1 MAHTIT
7 HTKSGAFAHPGTR
20 LLHANYHQALES
32 STFMNG
38 GTLSF
43 GQWLRQRRKSL
54 DLTREDLALSVDCS
68 LSSIEK
74 IEAGERRPSRQ
85 VADLLAQCLGI
96 PSDERAAF
104 VRFARSE
111 QKEGEDAPPEELAG
125 PAPWRAANRRSTN
138 LPVPLTPLIGRSAE
152 VAAARDLIMRER
164 ARLLTLTGPPGIGKT
179 RLALEVASQV
189 ADEFEDGVYFV
200 SLAPISDPGL
210 VLPALARALHISE
223 VAGRSLV
230 ESMKEHL
237 SNKRILLVLDN
248 FEHVI
253 GAAPHVVD
261 ILTSCPWIKALVTSR
276 ESLRVRGERKF
287 PVPPLEVPDLK
298 RPNDINTLLAC
309 PSVALFVERGQ
320 EANPDFELTDERAT
334 AVATLCAQLDGLPL
348 AIELVAARSNL
359 LSPETLLEGWDSR
372 LALRSELQ
380 DVPPRHQTLRDA
392 TRWSFDLLDAGEQK
406 LFARL
411 GLFVGGCTRSAVE
424 AVCNARGDLPLPVNK
439 GLASLVNK
447 SLLNEQH
454 TGTQEGRFAVRDE
467 PRYMMLQTI
476 HEYALERL
484 HESGEVDVMRTLHAE
499 HYLALAE
506 AAESELDGPQQAE
519 LMAWLENEHDNLRAV
534 LDWALASGAFGLA
547 LQLSA
552 ALARFWG
559 ALGYLSEGRRWLE
572 AAIASPA
579 SRESPHRAKAL
590 VGAGM
595 LASRQGD
602 YERATALYE
611 EALAIYRGK
620 GDKQGIALALAR
632 LGAIANEQGEFDRA
646 DGFYRESLALSREMG
661 DKVATAGILNN
672 LGNQEVLRGNVEQ
685 AVAFYLDSL
694 ELSRELGHK
703 QRTATALLNLGRL
716 AFYNQGDY
724 ERAIAYLEESLTLYR
739 ELGSKGGIAATL
751 YQLGRA
757 MFYQKRYSQA
767 GALFEESLQLCEQL
781 SEMPG
786 IAATRLG
793 LGVTALLQ
801 GGYKEARALMSD
813 SLALHQEQGLKV
825 GMIDCLEGL
834 GGLAAMQGEAQDA
847 ARLFGAVERLREKV
861 GISVPGVH
869 RALSAGW
876 VEQARNRL
884 DLPDFEAAWHE
895 GRGMK
900 TDEAIE
906 FALRED
912 ALITHP

>member
-7 HTKSGAFAHPGTR
+7 HTKSGAFAHPDTR
-20 LLHANYHQALES
+20 LLHANYHHALES

-43 GQWLRQRRKSL
+43 GQWLKQRRKSL

-96 PSDERAAF
+96 PSDERTAF

-138 LPVPLTPLIGRSAE
+138 LPVPLTPLIGRSVE
-152 VAAARDLIMRER
+152 VAAVRDLIMRER

-223 VAGRSLV
+223 GPGRSLV
-230 ESMKEHL
+230 ESMKEYL
-237 SNKRILLVLDN
+237 SNKRSLLVLDN
-248 FEHVI
+248 FEHVR

-261 ILTSCPWIKALVTSR
+261 ILTTCPWIKALVTSR

-320 EANPDFELTDERAT
+320 EANPDFELTDESAA

-359 LSPETLLEGWDSR
+359 LSPETLLEGWDGR

-380 DVPPRHQTLRDA
+380 DVPTRHQTLRDA
-392 TRWSFDLLDAGEQK
+392 TRWSYDLLDAGEQK

-411 GLFVGGCTRSAVE
+411 AVFVGGCTRSAVE
-424 AVCNARGDLPLPVNK
+424 AVCNARGDLALPVNK

-454 TGTQEGRFAVRDE
+454 TGTQEGRFALRDE
-467 PRYMMLQTI
+467 PRYMTLQTI

-484 HESGEVDVMRTLHAE
+484 HESGEVDLMRTLHAE

-506 AAESELDGPQQAE
+506 AAESELDGPQQTE

-534 LDWALASGAFGLA
+534 LDWALASDAFTLA

-572 AAIASPA
+572 AAIAPA
-579 SRESPHRAKAL
+579 SRESPHMAKAL

-611 EALAIYRGK
+611 EALAMYRGK
-620 GDKQGIALALAR
+620 EDRQGIALALAR

-661 DKVATAGILNN
+661 DKAATAGILNN

-685 AVAFYLDSL
+685 AAAFYLDSL
-694 ELSRELGHK
+694 QISRELGHK
-703 QRTATALLNLGRL
+703 QRTSTALLNLGRL
-716 AFYNQGDY
+716 AFYNQADY

-757 MFYQKRYSQA
+757 MFYQKLYSQA
-767 GALFEESLQLCEQL
+767 GAFFEESLQLCEQL
-781 SEMPG
+781 REMPG

-793 LGVTALLQ
+793 LGVTTLLQ
-801 GGYKEARALMSD
+801 GGYKEARALLND
-813 SLALHQEQGLKV
+813 SLSLHHEQGLKV
-825 GMIDCLEGL
+825 GMIECVEAL
-834 GGLAAMQGEAQDA
+834 GGLAAMQGDAKDA
-847 ARLFGAVERLREKV
+847 ARLLGAVEALREEV
-861 GISVPGVH
+861 GVSVSEVH
-869 RALSAGW
+869 LALYAGW

-884 DLPDFEAAWHE
+884 DSLDFEAAWHE
-895 GRGMK
+895 GRDMK
-900 TDEAIE
+900 ADEAVA
-906 FALRED
+906 FALRAD
-912 ALITHP
+912 AVPS